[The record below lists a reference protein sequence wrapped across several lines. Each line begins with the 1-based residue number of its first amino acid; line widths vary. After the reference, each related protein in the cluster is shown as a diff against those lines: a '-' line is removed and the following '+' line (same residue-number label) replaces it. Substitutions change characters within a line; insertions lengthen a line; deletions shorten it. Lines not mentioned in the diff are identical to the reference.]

1 MMHSD
6 PCDGAITQQLVAN
19 IGAGNERTSIEI
31 APFPSVDL
39 RPYEG
44 QGTFLSQPF
53 AVINEG
59 GLCENGD
66 RQRAKGDREMTQ
78 PINPSSLAAELAQ
91 TQNTPHSAASALIG
105 DPARFGRVADDG
117 TVYVRTPEGEKAVG
131 SYPGKTP
138 EEALAYFVRKFEAL
152 ASEVALTA
160 SRITS
165 GAMVPQDALETVKKL
180 RQQVRELNGVG
191 DLAALAQSVE
201 QIEPLIEGH
210 REAYEAKKAVDAAA
224 KAARREQ
231 IAIEKEKIVAEAESL
246 ALSESWKA
254 TGDRLK
260 VLLDEWKA
268 APRLDKKADA
278 DFWKRFSASR
288 NKFDKRRRTHFASL
302 EAVSSVVSEAK
313 TAIVLEAEK
322 LATSTDWVATARR
335 FKALMD
341 AWKAAGRGKKT
352 DDTKLWNRFKAA
364 QDQFFA
370 AKSADLEKREVS
382 MVANLAKREE
392 LIVQI
397 EALVPFTDVKAAK
410 SSLREL
416 MRSWEKIGITHRDKR
431 AALEAR
437 VEKIENAIKEAE
449 ADIWRK
455 TDPAA
460 KARAAEVVQQLSDSI
475 ENYLKAAAKAQLAGN
490 EKKAKE
496 ALESAEARK
505 VWLAEAQK
513 HLAEF
518 N

>member
-1 MMHSD
+1 
-6 PCDGAITQQLVAN
+6 
-19 IGAGNERTSIEI
+19 
-31 APFPSVDL
+31 
-39 RPYEG
+39 
-44 QGTFLSQPF
+44 
-53 AVINEG
+53 
-59 GLCENGD
+59 
-66 RQRAKGDREMTQ
+66 MTD
-78 PINPSSLAAELAQ
+78 INPSTLAH
-91 TQNTPHSAASALIG
+91 THGTPASAASALIG
-105 DPARFGRVADDG
+105 DPSQFGRVGDDG

-131 SYPGKTP
+131 SYPGKTS

-160 SRITS
+160 ARITS
-165 GAMVPQDALETVKKL
+165 GAMVPQDAYEAVKKL

-210 REAYEAKKAVDAAA
+210 REAYEAKKAAEAVA

-231 IAIEKEKIVAEAESL
+231 ILVEKEKIVAEAESL
-246 ALSESWKA
+246 ALSENWKV

-260 VLLDEWKA
+260 TLLDEWKA

-288 NKFDKRRRTHFASL
+288 NKFDKRRRTHFAQL
-302 EAVSSVVSEAK
+302 EATASKVSEAK
-313 TAIVLEAEK
+313 TAIIEQAEK
-322 LATSTDWVATARR
+322 LANSTDWVATARQ
-335 FKALMD
+335 FKTLMD
-341 AWKAAGRGKKT
+341 QWKAAGRGKKN
-352 DDTKLWNRFKAA
+352 DDAKMWARFKAA

-370 AKSADLEKREVS
+370 AKNADLEKREVS
-382 MVANLAKREE
+382 MAANLIKREE

-410 SSLREL
+410 NAFREL
-416 MRSWEKIGITHRDKR
+416 MNSWAKIGITNRDKR
-431 AALEAR
+431 AAFDAR
-437 VEKIENAIKEAE
+437 IAKVEEVIKEAE
-449 ADIWRK
+449 AEIWRK
-455 TDPAA
+455 TDPSA
-460 KARAAEVVQQLSDSI
+460 KARAAEVVKQLTESI
-475 ENYLKAAAKAQLAGN
+475 ENYAKVAAKSQAAGN

-505 VWLAEAQK
+505 VWLAEAEK